1 MFSQEERCIYTNNQL
16 MEVICQ
22 LRFPTILA
30 VGAREPVDF
39 QDAVRGIFPRYQ
51 QRQDQLPPKV
61 TQMPG
66 QAPRVEPQKPVTNH
80 QFMTADGHYRIN
92 LTQDFI
98 SLTASPYTCWEVF
111 ARMMDKPLASFIKLY
126 QPAYFERVGLRYLNF
141 LSRASLGT
149 DAPWRDLVSACYLG
163 PMAEED
169 VGANAFSQCNLDTE
183 LAIRAGCR
191 VKIHAG
197 TGFVKKADKQDPEQK
212 FIFDMDL
219 FMPGKVPVNYSA
231 GALATLHSQAFPI
244 FRDAITELTHN
255 AMEPKDL

>member
-1 MFSQEERCIYTNNQL
+1 MFSSKERVIYRNNQL
-16 MEVICQ
+16 GEVICQ
-22 LRFPTILA
+22 LRFPEILRISA
-30 VGAREPVDF
+30 DPPAAFQEEIRDVYPQYTARRETP
-39 QDAVRGIFPRYQ
+39 
-51 QRQDQLPPKV
+51 
-61 TQMPG
+61 
-66 QAPRVEPQKPVTNH
+66 APRISGTPGKLVLENQPSSPNY
-80 QFMTADGHYRIN
+80 QFASEDNLWRVN
-92 LTQDFI
+92 LTSKFI
-98 SLTASPYTCWEVF
+98 SLACGKYTCWEDF
-111 ARMMDKPLASFIKLY
+111 ASRLDKPLAAFIKTY
-126 QPAYFERVGLRYLNF
+126 HPAYFERVGLRYLNF

-149 DAPWRDLVSACYLG
+149 DAPWRDLVSPCYLG